1 MTKKESRPVS
11 ADIIDQILG
20 IGSGDALHTLRHA
33 RDKVVQATQAF
44 HELAFHAPGLTDKQR
59 HDGFLVAALLA
70 EATGPAALAELYRE
84 QLLAL
89 SPPSEYLDVLN
100 GRPASSA
107 ALTALADYA
116 RALAIHPSTAD
127 RAALLGLVDAG
138 WSVPDIVALA
148 QVMGYVSYQ
157 TRSIIGLQAL
167 QEAAD
172 IADTASSDAAEP
184 ENFVHPAHLPPPGEI
199 FEINGFT
206 NATLDW
212 DSWLPVQDSTALTPE
227 QDRILAT
234 SHPKAKESDYY
245 MLLIQAPELL
255 EQRSV
260 VFNALMYAPGG
271 ASRAE
276 RELAS
281 TAVSRVNGCVYC
293 ASVHAQRFEQLAKR
307 NDVIVQLFEN
317 PYNAGTTA
325 RERAI
330 VQMAIA
336 LTQEPRTFGPEQI
349 QPLLANG
356 VTPEQVRDIVGSTA
370 IFAWANRLML
380 NLGQEVHPS
389 L

>member
-1 MTKKESRPVS
+1 MDR
-11 ADIIDQILG
+11 ILG
-20 IGSGDALHTLRHA
+20 AAPGDALHELRHA
-33 RDKVVQATQAF
+33 RDKVVNATQSF
-44 HELAFHAPGLTDKQR
+44 HELAFHAEGLSAKQR
-59 HDGFLVAALLA
+59 QDRLLVAALLA
-70 EATGPAALAELYRE
+70 EATGPRALAEMYSAE
-84 QLLAL
+84 LLKL
-89 SPPSEYLDVLN
+89 QPSQDHIDVLE
-100 GRPASSA
+100 GRQAASA
-107 ALTALADYA
+107 ALNELANFTKS
-116 RALAIHPSTAD
+116 LAIEPATAD
-127 RAALLGLVDAG
+127 REALLGLVAAG
-138 WSVPDIVALA
+138 WAVPDIVSLA
-148 QVMGYVSYQ
+148 QVIGYVSYQ

-167 QEAAD
+167 RDATDITQAASTV
-172 IADTASSDAAEP
+172 AAPDAET
-184 ENFVHPAHLPPPGEI
+184 FVHPAHLPPPGEV
-199 FEINGFT
+199 FEIKGFT

-212 DSWLPVQDSTALTPE
+212 TSWLPIQNVADLTPE

-255 EQRSV
+255 EQRSL

-281 TAVSRVNGCVYC
+281 TVVSRVNGCVYC

-307 NDVIVQLFEN
+307 NDVIVQVFED
-317 PYNAGTTA
+317 PFTAGTNA

-336 LTQEPRTFGPEQI
+336 LTREPANFGQRHI
-349 QPLLANG
+349 QPLLTSG
-356 VTPEQVRDIVGSTA
+356 VTPDQVRDLIGATA

-380 NLGQEVHPS
+380 NLGKEVHPV

>member
-1 MTKKESRPVS
+1 MDITQNSP
-11 ADIIDQILG
+11 DIIDQILN
-20 IGSGDALHTLRHA
+20 ISQGDALHTLRHA
-33 RDKVVQATQAF
+33 RDKVVRATQAF
-44 HELAFHAPGLTDKQR
+44 HKLAFDAAALSPQQR
-59 HDGFLVAALLA
+59 HDRLLVATLLA
-70 EATGPAALAELYRE
+70 DATGPETLAKLYQE

-89 SPPSEYLDVLN
+89 SPSAAHIDVLE
-100 GRPASSA
+100 GRTAASR
-107 ALTALADYA
+107 ALNVLAKFT

-127 RAALLGLVDAG
+127 REALLELVAAG
-138 WSVPDIVALA
+138 WSVPDIVSLA
-148 QVMGYVSYQ
+148 QVIGYVSYQ
-157 TRSIIGLQAL
+157 TRSIIGLRAL
-167 QEAAD
+167 QEAAN
-172 IADTASSDAAEP
+172 IAAPSDGDNSAHNET
-184 ENFVHPAHLPPPGEI
+184 FVHPAHLPPPGDI
-199 FEINGFT
+199 FEIQGFT

-212 DSWLPVQDSTALTPE
+212 TSWLPVQDADTLTAE

-255 EQRSV
+255 EQRSL

-281 TAVSRVNGCVYC
+281 TVVSRVNGCVYC

-307 NDVIVQLFEN
+307 NDVIVQVFED
-317 PYNAGTTA
+317 PFTAGTTA

-336 LTQEPRTFGPEQI
+336 LTQAPGSFGIEQV
-349 QPLLANG
+349 QPLLTAG
-356 VTPEQVRDIVGSTA
+356 VTAEEVRDLIGATA

-380 NLGQEVHPS
+380 NLGKDVKPS

>member
-1 MTKKESRPVS
+1 MS

-20 IGSGDALHTLRHA
+20 IHPGDALHTLRHA

-44 HELAFHAPGLTDKQR
+44 HQLAFHADDLSAKQR
-59 HDGFLVAALLA
+59 LDRFLVASLLA
-70 EATGPAALAELYRE
+70 EATGPDALATLYRE
-84 QLLAL
+84 QLMAL
-89 SPPSEYLDVLN
+89 SPASEYLDILE
-100 GRPASSA
+100 GRPTSSA
-107 ALTALADYA
+107 ALQALADYA

-127 RAALLGLVDAG
+127 RDALLGLVEAG
-138 WSVPDIVALA
+138 WSVPDIVSLA

-157 TRSIIGLQAL
+157 TRSIIGLKAL
-167 QEAAD
+167 QDAAD
-172 IADTASSDAAEP
+172 LAAAAGSDAAET
-184 ENFVHPAHLPPPGEI
+184 ESFVHPAHLPPPGET

-212 DSWLPVQDSTALTPE
+212 DSWLPVQDVNALTAE

-255 EQRSV
+255 EQRSF

-307 NDVIVQLFEN
+307 NDVIVQLFED
-317 PYNAGTTA
+317 PHSAGTSA

-336 LTQEPRTFGPEQI
+336 LTQAPGTFNADQI

-356 VTPEQVRDIVGSTA
+356 VTPEQVRDLIGATA

-380 NLGQEVHPS
+380 NLGKEVRPS

>member
-1 MTKKESRPVS
+1 MTNKETKLVS

-20 IGSGDALHTLRHA
+20 ISPGDALHTLRHA
-33 RDKVVQATQAF
+33 RAKVVQATQAF
-44 HELAFHAPGLTDKQR
+44 HQLAFHASDLSAKQR
-59 HDGFLVAALLA
+59 HDRFLVAALLA
-70 EATGPAALAELYRE
+70 QATGPAALAALYQD
-84 QLLAL
+84 QLMAL
-89 SPPSEYLDVLN
+89 SPASEYLDVLQG
-100 GRPASSA
+100 GRASST
-107 ALTALADYA
+107 ALNALADYA
-116 RALAIHPSTAD
+116 RALAIDPSTAD
-127 RAALLGLVDAG
+127 RDALLGLVEAG
-138 WSVPDIVALA
+138 WSIPDIVSLA

-157 TRSIIGLQAL
+157 TRSIIGLKAL

-172 IADTASSDAAEP
+172 LAAPADDDAAET
-184 ENFVHPAHLPPPGEI
+184 ESFVHPAHLPPPGEI

-212 DSWLPVQDSTALTPE
+212 DSWLPTQDVNALTPE

-307 NDVIVQLFEN
+307 NDVIVQLFED
-317 PYNAGTTA
+317 PHSAGTSA

-336 LTQEPRTFGPEQI
+336 LTQAPGTFGADQV

-356 VTPEQVRDIVGSTA
+356 VTAEQVRDIVGSTA

-380 NLGQEVHPS
+380 NLGKEVPTT

>member
-1 MTKKESRPVS
+1 MDITQNSP
-11 ADIIDQILG
+11 DIIDQILN
-20 IGSGDALHTLRHA
+20 ISQGDALHTLRHA
-33 RDKVVQATQAF
+33 RDKVVRATQAF
-44 HELAFHAPGLTDKQR
+44 HELAFDAAALSPEQR
-59 HDGFLVAALLA
+59 HDRLLVATLLA
-70 EATGPAALAELYRE
+70 DATGPEALAKLYKE

-89 SPPSEYLDVLN
+89 NPSAAHIDVLE
-100 GRPASSA
+100 GRTAASD
-107 ALTALADYA
+107 ALNVLAKFT

-127 RAALLGLVDAG
+127 REALLELVAAG
-138 WSVPDIVALA
+138 WSVPDIVSLA
-148 QVMGYVSYQ
+148 QVIGYVSYQ
-157 TRSIIGLQAL
+157 TRSIIGFQAL
-167 QEAAD
+167 Q
-172 IADTASSDAAEP
+172 DAANIAAPADGDSSANNET
-184 ENFVHPAHLPPPGEI
+184 FVHPAHLPPPGEI
-199 FEINGFT
+199 FEIQGFT

-212 DSWLPVQDSTALTPE
+212 TSWLPVQDADTLTAE
-227 QDRILAT
+227 QDRIMAT

-255 EQRSV
+255 EQRSL

-307 NDVIVQLFEN
+307 NDVIVQVFED
-317 PYNAGTTA
+317 PFTAGTTA

-336 LTQEPRTFGPEQI
+336 LTQAPASFGSEQI
-349 QPLLANG
+349 QPLLAAG
-356 VTPEQVRDIVGSTA
+356 VTAEEVRDLIGATA

-380 NLGQEVHPS
+380 NLGKDVKPS